1 VSLDFYFVLGLVLG
15 ILSIP
20 SIISAYSDGNT
31 PRFSAIMVVIAG
43 GLMAYAAS
51 NKPGGYELSEI
62 PAVFMSVVSQII
74 R

>member
-1 VSLDFYFVLGLVLG
+1 MDYYFIFGLVLA
-15 ILSIP
+15 ILCVP
-20 SIISAYSDGNT
+20 AIISAYSENRT

-51 NKPGGYELSEI
+51 NKPGGYELGEI
-62 PAVFMSVVSQII
+62 PELFVTVVGQII